1 MNWLNSLSSR
11 WLFLTL
17 AIFLTSACGNRYVE
31 DIQQKQKLID
41 TQLLSLKTELDRGSM
56 RNAMI
61 IRSYAS
67 KLRVIDPSLSEI
79 ADVLQTDATSNGTL
93 YRSLK
98 KRAQAVNKNPE
109 KKDAYVAAA
118 NELNSIYV
126 ASDPII
132 FNESLIDIVNTLS
145 DLSGGELSRVNI
157 PKSATT
163 SNNAVKS
170 ENVPG
175 SYLVGNPSYGQ
186 WSNNSSGS
194 SFWEWYGKYALFSSL
209 IRPSYGYYGRPTL
222 FNSWHGQPRHSY
234 YHDYGR
240 SSYGSRQDRQGW
252 AKGSSNLRNK
262 GITPSKPKKDYRSAA
277 SKKRQSTYAYSSNKN
292 SSRQYGSKSKS
303 SGSSGGSS
311 HNKRT
316 SSYGGYSSSFR
327 SNSSSR
333 SFRGG
338 K

>member
-11 WLFLTL
+11 WLFIAL
-17 AIFLTSACGNRYVE
+17 AILLTSACGNRYVE
-31 DIQQKQKLID
+31 DIQQSQKAVD
-41 TQLLSLKTELDRGSM
+41 TRLATLKNELDRGSL
-56 RNAMI
+56 RNALI
-61 IRSYAS
+61 VKSYAS
-67 KLRVIDPSLSEI
+67 KLRAMDPSLSEI
-79 ADVLQTDATSNGTL
+79 ADVIQTDATSRGTL
-93 YRSLK
+93 YQSLI
-98 KRAQAVNKNPE
+98 KRAQAVNRTPE
-109 KKDAYVAAA
+109 KKEAYNTAA
-118 NELNSIYV
+118 NELNNIYV
-126 ASDPII
+126 ASDPIV
-132 FNESLIDIVNTLS
+132 FNESLIDLVNTLA

-157 PKSATT
+157 PKSDT
-163 SNNAVKS
+163 NKS
-170 ENVPG
+170 EKVPG

-186 WSNNSSGS
+186 WSTNSSGG

-222 FNSWHGQPRHSY
+222 FNSWYGQPRYSY

-252 AKGSSNLRNK
+252 QKGSSNLRNK
-262 GITPSKPKKDYRSAA
+262 GITPSKPKKDYRSNA
-277 SKKRQSTYAYSSNKN
+277 SKKRQSTYAYNQNK
-292 SSRQYGSKSKS
+292 SASRQYGAKSRS
-303 SGSSGGSS
+303 SGSSSGSS
-311 HNKRT
+311 YNKRT